1 MSSRIRWF
9 QMLALVVTGAA
20 LAQDPPATT
29 GAGPETAIQEC
40 PEGNNPWGSDL
51 TCLHVEMRDN
61 GDVVQ
66 TPFVNGLIN
75 GVRVERRASGTV
87 IETPYVNHRMH
98 GTRVIRWGQGGEIQ
112 TPYLEGVKHGTRV
125 ERQTNGRVTES
136 TFENGEQGER
146 NCVAGCD

>member
-1 MSSRIRWF
+1 MNSTIRWF
-9 QMLALVVTGAA
+9 VMLAAVLPGTT
-20 LAQDPPATT
+20 LAQDSPATA
-29 GAGPETAIQEC
+29 GAGPETEIQEC
-40 PEGNNPWGSDL
+40 QEGINPWGSDL
-51 TCLHVEMRDN
+51 TCLHVERREN

-112 TPYLEGVKHGTRV
+112 TPPMWR
-125 ERQTNGRVTES
+125 
-136 TFENGEQGER
+136 
-146 NCVAGCD
+146 A